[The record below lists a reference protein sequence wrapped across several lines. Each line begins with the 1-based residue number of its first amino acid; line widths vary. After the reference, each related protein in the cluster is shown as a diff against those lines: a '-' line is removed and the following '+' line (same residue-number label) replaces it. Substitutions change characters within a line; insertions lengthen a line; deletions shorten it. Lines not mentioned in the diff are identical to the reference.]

1 MWGRGRRRT
10 RCLFGQVERWRP
22 PGDPDAMEN
31 HASLAFAA
39 RMLGYAGLLPLI
51 GCVAGLGLLPMHRA
65 LLLDAGFGYAALIFG
80 FLGGLW
86 WGQGIAR
93 GKASPALFTFAVL
106 PSLIAWG
113 LILLRLLGWT
123 TEAALLVLGAAILL
137 SPIVDL
143 ALARTETSVRGWI
156 ALRLQLS
163 TGLGALTLALALL

>member
-1 MWGRGRRRT
+1 
-10 RCLFGQVERWRP
+10 
-22 PGDPDAMEN
+22 MEN
-31 HASLAFAA
+31 HASLAPAA

-51 GCVAGLGLLPMHRA
+51 GCAAGLVLLPTHRA
-65 LLLDAGFGYAALIFG
+65 LLLDAGFGYAALIFS

-86 WGQGIAR
+86 WGQSVAR
-93 GKASPALFTFAVL
+93 GKASPALFTIAVL

-113 LILLRLLGWT
+113 LMLLRLLGWT

-143 ALARTETSVRGWI
+143 ALTRKQQSVNGWI

>member
-1 MWGRGRRRT
+1 
-10 RCLFGQVERWRP
+10 
-22 PGDPDAMEN
+22 MEN
-31 HASLAFAA
+31 HASLAPAA

-51 GCVAGLGLLPMHRA
+51 GCVAGLVLLPMHRSV
-65 LLLDAGFGYAALIFG
+65 LLDAGFGYAALIFS

-86 WGQGIAR
+86 WGQGVAR
-93 GKASPALFTFAVL
+93 GKASPTLFAVAVV

-113 LILLRLLGWT
+113 LMLLRLLGWT
-123 TEAALLVLGAAILL
+123 TQEALLALGAAILL

-143 ALARTETSVRGWI
+143 ALARKRQSVNGWI